1 MISIERPFLI
11 LNNSAADILIFLPWI
26 VSDLS
31 LPRSSSKGII
41 VVTLCNVVLTLCHVV
56 LTLFQG
62 RTLLTLYQ
70 RCATLKIRRSILF
83 HFQRW
88 INVIST
94 LIHNVET
101 MLIDVEMLTG
111 NKHFLQ
117 F

>member
-11 LNNSAADILIFLPWI
+11 LNNSAADILIFLNNISWI

-31 LPRSSSKGII
+31 LPRSSSKGLI
-41 VVTLCNVVLTLCHVV
+41 VVTLCNVVLTLCNVV

-70 RCATLKIRRSILF
+70 RCATLKIRRRILF

-88 INVIST
+88 INVI
-94 LIHNVET
+94 
-101 MLIDVEMLTG
+101 
-111 NKHFLQ
+111 
-117 F
+117 